1 MKKSQV
7 LRAAVRECL
16 RAQFI
21 VADNRV
27 VAENY
32 LCNALCLYADMN
44 PKARPAASD
53 IQGDIRRLLYPYSS
67 VQTWVRE
74 ALNLDYDY
82 RFSLADL
89 YAYRKRWA
97 EHMAQQYE
105 AQGD

>member
-7 LRAAVRECL
+7 LRAAVRKCL
-16 RAQFI
+16 RAQFT
-21 VADNRV
+21 VADDRV
-27 VAENY
+27 VADNY

-44 PKARPAASD
+44 PKARPTAD
-53 IQGDIRRLLYPYSS
+53 EIRRDIHRSMGPSYTIQDWL
-67 VQTWVRE
+67 RR
-74 ALNLDYDY
+74 ALKLPLSHE
-82 RFSLADL
+82 FSLTDL